1 MGHLIEDSTL
11 LGPPR
16 HEHLQGELSLHQLA
30 LKPLVFHASF
40 PQQSWE
46 MGGANVLHERMWIQ

>member
-1 MGHLIEDSTL
+1 MGRLIEDFTL

-30 LKPLVFHASF
+30 LKPLVFRASF
-40 PQQSWE
+40 PLQSWE
-46 MGGANVLHERMWIQ
+46 MGGANVLHVRMWIQ